1 MPSLIKK
8 RGKKRYRASVTF
20 QGTTRQTTF
29 PDATKKSFRE
39 AVIWEEETRKELEAL
54 SSKTG
59 SEYLERIGDWANEYL
74 EDVHNRFTAKTFQ
87 EKKSAFER
95 FFKHAGMAP
104 EMLVKDIPKSAV
116 RKFLSKQ
123 FKDRSGYAANKER
136 KNLGTAWNWG
146 RDILEGWPRAENP
159 FLAIKK
165 FPEIRSPR
173 YVPPEYD
180 FWSVF
185 EVAEGQDQL
194 MLLALLHLAAR
205 RGEIFKL
212 KWSDVDFSTSRIR
225 LWTKKREGGHQECDW
240 LPLTPD
246 LKKAL
251 LAWREK
257 LLAIAGIDKEH
268 VFICL
273 DENPV
278 CEPFYGKPFA
288 YRQFFMRRLCKK
300 AGVKPFGFHAIRHL
314 TASILYQKGYPLSV
328 VQAIL
333 RHKNPNTTVR
343 YLQTLGLEQTREA
356 LEEGLRGPAHA
367 LSFETSS
374 EAKVIPLKQ
383 KAS

>member
-20 QGTTRQTTF
+20 EGTTRQKTF
-29 PDATKKSFRE
+29 PNATKKSLKE
-39 AVIWEEETRKELEAL
+39 AIIWEDETRKELMAL
-54 SSKTG
+54 SSKTD
-59 SEYLERIGDWANEYL
+59 SEYLERIGQWANEYL
-74 EDVHNRFTAKTFQ
+74 DDALARFTQKTFK

-95 FFKHAGMAP
+95 FFKHGGMPP
-104 EMLVKDIPKSAV
+104 EMLVKDISKSAI

-123 FKDRSGYAANKER
+123 FKVRSGYSANKDR

-146 RDILEGWPRAENP
+146 RDNLEGWPKTENP

-165 FPEIRSPR
+165 FPEERSPR
-173 YVPPEYD
+173 YVPPESD
-180 FWSVF
+180 FWRVF
-185 EVAEGQDQL
+185 EAAEGQDQL
-194 MLLALLHLAAR
+194 MLLAFLHLAAR
-205 RGEIFKL
+205 RGEIFRL
-212 KWSDVDFSTSRIR
+212 KWSDVDFSTGRVR

-240 LPLTPD
+240 LPMTPD
-246 LKKAL
+246 LKRAL

-257 LLAIAGIDKEH
+257 TLAIAGIDKEH

-273 DENPV
+273 DEKPV
-278 CEPFYGKPFA
+278 CEPFYGKPFL
-288 YRQFFMRRLCKK
+288 YRQYFMRCLCKK
-300 AGVKPFGFHAIRHL
+300 AGVKPFGYHAIRHL

-356 LEEGLRGPAHA
+356 LEEGLSGPAHI
-367 LSFETSS
+367 LSFETPP
-374 EAKVIPLKQ
+374 EAQVIPLKQ